1 MNSVSLKNTD
11 FGLHVLNEDY
21 FALKVVNDPSVG
33 STKYVEF
40 CFGDT
45 DLLEFS
51 LDIESNIIKKFLLVL
66 CNHFD
71 ILDMDYCTDTV
82 CESGCISIDLP
93 QHNDCNSFSV
103 RVYRNAVDIVL
114 STESVKQTIKCG
126 QVLFGL
132 SCDNDLVKVT
142 VVEMTADEVEHTVEE
157 LKSGIA
163 ND

>member
-1 MNSVSLKNTD
+1 MNSVSLKNSD
-11 FGLHVLNEDY
+11 LELHVLNEDY
-21 FALKVVNDPSVG
+21 FALKVVNDSSVE

-51 LDIESNIIKKFLLVL
+51 LDRESNIIKKFLLVL
-66 CNHFD
+66 CNHFEV
-71 ILDMDYCTDTV
+71 LDMDFCSYTD

-114 STESVKQTIKCG
+114 SNESVKRTIKCG

-132 SCDNDLVKVT
+132 SCDSDLVKVT
-142 VVEMTADEVEHTVEE
+142 VIEMAADEVEHTVEE
-157 LKSGIA
+157 LKLGIA